1 MQPGFIQPDLLVGRL
16 PQCSDLLLLAPG
28 GKGLL
33 LHPQGNE
40 LFEAFGLGVAEASL
54 PFRHST
60 PGGAK
65 PLGQAHLA
73 QADGGAQRQH
83 QLSEGVVSLTVH
95 MSLHERSPFCV
106 TRRSEMLCS
115 DVK

>member
-1 MQPGFIQPDLLVGRL
+1 MQPGVIQQHLLVCRL
-16 PQCSDLLLLAPG
+16 PQRADLLLLAPS
-28 GKGLL
+28 GKRLL

-40 LFEAFGLGVAEASL
+40 LFEAFRLGVAEAPL
-54 PFRHST
+54 PLCYGA

-65 PLGQAHLA
+65 PLGQARLG

-95 MSLHERSPFCV
+95 MSLHERSPD
-106 TRRSEMLCS
+106 LA
-115 DVK
+115 